1 MSLAAVV
8 PGFDLPPIASF
19 LMSLATIALIYGLL
33 AIGLNVHYGYTGLIN
48 FGHVAFF
55 AAGAYTAAI
64 LTMPPPGTV
73 QGTVDYAI
81 GVGLPMPAAL
91 PVSLAAAALTGGLL
105 AVLIGLT
112 SVRLGSH
119 YLAIATFALA
129 GIVETV
135 IVNERWLTRGVF
147 GLNRVPKPGRALLG
161 ADLWAVAYLAF
172 AALLTLG
179 VYLVVERLVNAPF
192 GRLLKGVREEELAA
206 EMLGKD
212 TDLAKLKSFGIGGA
226 IAGLAGAVWAHYVG
240 SVVAGQFVPQVTFL
254 VWVAMLLGGAASNR
268 GVLVGAFAL
277 IAFREATRFLP
288 QISADASVV
297 PSLRFV
303 AIGLLLILVVRYRPQ
318 GLLGNPDEIVVTTE
332 SGGGER

>member
-1 MSLAAVV
+1 MIAAVAQV
-8 PGFDLPPIASF
+8 GLNLPPAASF
-19 LMSLATIALIYGLL
+19 VISLATLALVYALL
-33 AIGLNVHYGYTGLIN
+33 TIGLNVHYGYTGLLN

-55 AAGAYTAAI
+55 AAGAYTAAL

-73 QGTVDYAI
+73 EGTVQYAI
-81 GVGLPMPAAL
+81 GVGLPMPLSL
-91 PVSLAAAALTGGLL
+91 PVSLAASALVGGVL

-112 SVRLGSH
+112 SVRLGTH

-129 GIVETV
+129 GIIQDV

-147 GLNRVPKPGRALLG
+147 GLNRIPRPGRALLS
-161 ADLWAVAYLAF
+161 ADAWAVTYLLF
-172 AALLTLG
+172 VALLTIA

-206 EMLGKD
+206 RMLGKD
-212 TDLAKLKSFGIGGA
+212 TDLAKLKSFGIGGG
-226 IAGLAGAVWAHYVG
+226 IAGLAGAVYAHYVG
-240 SVVAGQFVPQVTFL
+240 SVVAGQFVPLVTFL

-268 GVLVGAFAL
+268 GAILGAFVL

-288 QISADASVV
+288 QVSENASLV

-303 AIGLLLILVVRYRPQ
+303 VIGLLLIAVVRFRPQ
-318 GLLGNPDEIVVTTE
+318 GLLGNPNEIVVTDE
-332 SGGGER
+332 GGEES

>member
-1 MSLAAVV
+1 MTLALLQV
-8 PGFDLPPIASF
+8 GIDLPPAASF
-19 LMSLATIALIYGLL
+19 VISLATIALVYALL
-33 AIGLNVHYGYTGLIN
+33 TIGLNVHYGYTGLLN

-73 QGTVDYAI
+73 EGTVEYTI
-81 GVGLPMPAAL
+81 GLGLPMPLSL
-91 PVSLAAAALTGGLL
+91 PVSLAAGALVGGLL

-112 SVRLGSH
+112 SVRLGTH

-129 GIVETV
+129 GIVQDV
-135 IVNERWLTRGVF
+135 VVNERWLTRGVF
-147 GLNRVPKPGRALLG
+147 GLNRIPRPGRALLG
-161 ADLWAVAYLAF
+161 ADLWQLSYLLF
-172 AALLTLG
+172 VALLTVA

-206 EMLGKD
+206 RMLGKD

-226 IAGLAGAVWAHYVG
+226 VAGLAGAVYAHYVG
-240 SVVAGQFVPQVTFL
+240 SVVAGQFVPLVTFL

-268 GVLVGAFAL
+268 GAVLGAFVLVG
-277 IAFREATRFLP
+277 FREATRFLP
-288 QISADASVV
+288 QVSENASLV

-303 AIGLLLILVVRYRPQ
+303 VIGLLLIVVVRFRPQ
-318 GLLGNPDEIVVTTE
+318 GLLGNPDEIVVTAD
-332 SGGGER
+332 GGEES

>member
-1 MSLAAVV
+1 VTLALLQV
-8 PGFDLPPIASF
+8 GIDLPPAASF
-19 LMSLATIALIYGLL
+19 VISLATIALVYALL
-33 AIGLNVHYGYTGLIN
+33 TIGLNVHYGYTGLLN

-73 QGTVDYAI
+73 EGTVGYTI
-81 GVGLPMPAAL
+81 GLGLPMPLSL
-91 PVSLAAAALTGGLL
+91 PASLAAGALVGGLL

-112 SVRLGSH
+112 SVRLGTH

-129 GIVETV
+129 GIVQDV
-135 IVNERWLTRGVF
+135 VVNERWLTRGVF
-147 GLNRVPKPGRALLG
+147 GLNRIPRPGRALLG
-161 ADLWAVAYLAF
+161 ADLWQLSYLLF
-172 AALLTLG
+172 VALLTVA

-206 EMLGKD
+206 RMLGKD

-226 IAGLAGAVWAHYVG
+226 VAGLAGAVYAHYVG
-240 SVVAGQFVPQVTFL
+240 SVVAGQFVPLVTFL

-268 GVLVGAFAL
+268 GAILGAFGL
-277 IAFREATRFLP
+277 VAFREATRFLP
-288 QISADASVV
+288 QVGENASLV

-303 AIGLLLILVVRYRPQ
+303 VVGLLLIAVVRFRPQ
-318 GLLGNPDEIVVTTE
+318 GLLGNPDEIVVTAD
-332 SGGGER
+332 GGEES

>member
-1 MSLAAVV
+1 VTLALLQV
-8 PGFDLPPIASF
+8 GIDLPPAASF
-19 LMSLATIALIYGLL
+19 VISLATIALVYALL
-33 AIGLNVHYGYTGLIN
+33 TIGLNVHYGYTGLLN

-73 QGTVDYAI
+73 EGTVGYTI
-81 GVGLPMPAAL
+81 GLGLPMPLSL
-91 PVSLAAAALTGGLL
+91 PASLAAGALVGGLL

-112 SVRLGSH
+112 SVRLGTH

-129 GIVETV
+129 GIVQDV
-135 IVNERWLTRGVF
+135 VVNERWLTRGVF
-147 GLNRVPKPGRALLG
+147 GLNRIPRPGRALLG
-161 ADLWAVAYLAF
+161 ADLWQLSYLLF
-172 AALLTLG
+172 VALLTLA

-206 EMLGKD
+206 RMLGKD

-226 IAGLAGAVWAHYVG
+226 VAGLAGAVYAHYVG
-240 SVVAGQFVPQVTFL
+240 SVVAGQFVPLVTFL

-268 GVLVGAFAL
+268 GAILGAFVLVG
-277 IAFREATRFLP
+277 FREATRFLP
-288 QISADASVV
+288 QVSENASLV

-303 AIGLLLILVVRYRPQ
+303 VIGLLLIVVVRFRPQ
-318 GLLGNPDEIVVTTE
+318 GLLGNPDEIVVTAD
-332 SGGGER
+332 GGEES

>member
-1 MSLAAVV
+1 MTLALLQV
-8 PGFDLPPIASF
+8 GIDLPPAASF
-19 LMSLATIALIYGLL
+19 VISLATIALVYALL
-33 AIGLNVHYGYTGLIN
+33 TIGLNVHYGYTGLLN

-73 QGTVDYAI
+73 EGTVEYTI
-81 GVGLPMPAAL
+81 GLGLPMPLSL
-91 PVSLAAAALTGGLL
+91 PVSLAAGALVGGLL

-112 SVRLGSH
+112 SVRLGTH

-129 GIVETV
+129 GIVQDV
-135 IVNERWLTRGVF
+135 VVNERWLTRGVF
-147 GLNRVPKPGRALLG
+147 GLNRIPRPGRALLG
-161 ADLWAVAYLAF
+161 ADLWQLSYLLF
-172 AALLTLG
+172 VALLTVA

-206 EMLGKD
+206 RMLGKA

-226 IAGLAGAVWAHYVG
+226 VAGLAGAVYAHYVG
-240 SVVAGQFVPQVTFL
+240 SVVAGQFVPLVTFL

-268 GVLVGAFAL
+268 GAVLGAFVLVG
-277 IAFREATRFLP
+277 FREATRFLP
-288 QISADASVV
+288 QVSENASLV

-303 AIGLLLILVVRYRPQ
+303 VIGLLLIVVVRFRPQ
-318 GLLGNPDEIVVTTE
+318 GLLGNPDEIVVTAD
-332 SGGGER
+332 GGEES